1 MDNPFV
7 KLDKTPWTDYVRSD
21 RLSIDQYPQAFQEK
35 SMKAQKMFEGDWKYI
50 PLLRPHARRY
60 FRLLGE
66 DRPTCDRAMDH
77 LMMLA
82 ETLQYRKKNNEEKP
96 LLVTGFCEFRD
107 YHTVWRA
114 IGECGIIPSEI
125 VIGQEEGVHALASQW
140 ATSHGVDTTRFPGEP
155 MGMVDYVHNNVGGV
169 VIVWTGEDND
179 TSEILTEAKE
189 RGLPGYVVNPKL
201 NADKF
206 I

>member
-1 MDNPFV
+1 MDDPFTD
-7 KLDKTPWTDYVRSD
+7 LHKTPWTDYVRSD
-21 RLSIDQYPQAFQEK
+21 RLSIDQYPQAFQQK
-35 SMKAQKMFEGDWKYI
+35 AMKAQDIFEGDWKYI

-60 FRLLGE
+60 FRLLDE

-82 ETLQYRKKNNEEKP
+82 ETLQYRKKNNDEKP
-96 LLVTGFCEFRD
+96 LVVTGFCEIKN
-107 YHTVWRA
+107 YYTVWRA

-125 VIGQEEGVHALASQW
+125 VIGEDGGVHSLAEQW
-140 ATSHGVDTTRFPGEP
+140 ANSHDVNITRFPADP
-155 MGMVDYVHNNVGGV
+155 MQMVDYAHNNLGGFV
-169 VIVWTGEDND
+169 VVWTEDDGTAEVLNA
-179 TSEILTEAKE
+179 LKE
-189 RGLPGYVVNPKL
+189 KNLPGYVVNPEL